1 MCGGEARQRGPAEV
15 VGKVGGKT
23 SMAEEV
29 AKGEE
34 GGDRRGQRE
43 GVEGGGR
50 DRRRQRWLGG
60 GWEAS
65 RLGG

>member
-1 MCGGEARQRGPAEV
+1 V